1 MILINGH
8 TVIQTYFA
16 ISGFLLSIQFVQYK
30 QNQKDFSLV
39 YFFKALL
46 YRYVT
51 YVRVILPIPTP
62 LQSVPLGVAIRL
74 IDSFLPRY
82 TRMTPVYGFM
92 VFFHSTLLI
101 YTQSGPMWK
110 HVAETERSFCR
121 KNWWTNIFYLNNY
134 VHVDDPVRI

>member
-30 QNQKDFSLV
+30 ENQKDFSLV
-39 YFFKALL
+39 YFFKAIV
-46 YRYVT
+46 Y
-51 YVRVILPIPTP
+51 
-62 LQSVPLGVAIRL
+62 
-74 IDSFLPRY
+74 RY
-82 TRMTPVYGFM
+82 TRMTPIYGFM

-101 YTQSGPMWK
+101 YTQSGPMWRRL
-110 HVAETERSFCR
+110 AETERSFCR

-134 VHVDDPVRI
+134 VHVDDPVSGAEIKFLVPL